1 MSSSSILAD
10 ENIPKSVISWF
21 RERGYDI
28 ISATDVGLKG
38 ATDSALFKH
47 ALKNELIILTL
58 DEDFVGL
65 YRQMSRRVGVI
76 VVRTH
81 PATPERIKR
90 LLSSS
95 LSEFQINKHSKEL
108 IVITEQGIRIGLH

>member
-1 MSSSSILAD
+1 MTSSSILAD

-21 RERGYDI
+21 RERGYDV

-65 YRQMSRRVGVI
+65 